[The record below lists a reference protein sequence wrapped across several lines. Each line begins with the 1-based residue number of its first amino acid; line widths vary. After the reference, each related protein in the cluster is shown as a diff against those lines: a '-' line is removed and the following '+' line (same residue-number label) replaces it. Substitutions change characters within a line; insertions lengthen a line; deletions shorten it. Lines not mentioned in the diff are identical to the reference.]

1 MALSL
6 DERGIG
12 LAVQEG
18 IISQI
23 QASRYDD
30 FNPFR
35 HGSQEISAQN
45 RRELEQAEPV
55 AATRC
60 MHTGASR

>member
-1 MALSL
+1 MAPSL
-6 DERGIG
+6 DENGIG
-12 LAVQEG
+12 FEVQEAM
-18 IISQI
+18 ISQS
-23 QASRYDD
+23 QVSRYDD
-30 FNPFR
+30 FNPFP

-45 RRELEQAEPV
+45 RRELEQGEPV